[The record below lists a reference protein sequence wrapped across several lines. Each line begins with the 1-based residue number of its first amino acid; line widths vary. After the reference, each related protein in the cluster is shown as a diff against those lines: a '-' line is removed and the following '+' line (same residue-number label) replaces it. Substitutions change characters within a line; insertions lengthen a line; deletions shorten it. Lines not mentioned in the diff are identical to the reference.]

1 MPSNSDITIS
11 KFVFWFITSVST
23 VGIAGLG
30 TWGVNMSGKVIDG
43 QIAQAQM
50 QGLVISLDARLKDA
64 PKVGDRV
71 RELEFQ
77 VRELSERSHAN
88 TNDLF
93 RKGTDF
99 SMQDYDNYVRP
110 VQTDLLERVTIL
122 ETKAK

>member
-1 MPSNSDITIS
+1 
-11 KFVFWFITSVST
+11 
-23 VGIAGLG
+23 
-30 TWGVNMSGKVIDG
+30 MSGKVIDG

-50 QGLVISLDARLKDA
+50 QGLVINLDARLKDA